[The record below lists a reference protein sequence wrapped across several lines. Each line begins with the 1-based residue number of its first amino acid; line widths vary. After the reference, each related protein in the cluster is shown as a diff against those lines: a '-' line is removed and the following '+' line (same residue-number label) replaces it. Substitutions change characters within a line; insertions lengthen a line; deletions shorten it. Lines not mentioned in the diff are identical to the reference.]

1 MTRALI
7 ATLAALASTCA
18 FSADDATTTKA
29 RAELATACAQSYAS
43 YITHNPGSP
52 NYAGEK
58 QPGDTMR
65 YPNAKACNE
74 EQLAAYLDRADPVLV
89 MSAYPTAAGRPK
101 AKKPVTSSSAPK

>member
-1 MTRALI
+1 MKIILV
-7 ATLAALASTCA
+7 AALASLAGTGA
-18 FSADDATTTKA
+18 LAADDAVTKA

-65 YPNAKACNE
+65 YPNAKACTE